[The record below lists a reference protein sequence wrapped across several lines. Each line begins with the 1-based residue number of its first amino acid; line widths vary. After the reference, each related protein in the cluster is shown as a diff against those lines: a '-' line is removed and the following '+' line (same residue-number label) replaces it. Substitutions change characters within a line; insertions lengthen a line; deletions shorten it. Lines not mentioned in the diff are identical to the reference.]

1 MFMIVTSLPQAGNS
15 SKFEVSI
22 AKRGTF
28 VIALSFTLRS
38 KIWELP
44 DAAAEL
50 AAAQQIAEAIVGRHD
65 PKLPFKDKY
74 IFGEHNSEPT
84 LQATVKYLHRTPV

>member
-1 MFMIVTSLPQAGNS
+1 ML
-15 SKFEVSI
+15 
-22 AKRGTF
+22 TF
-28 VIALSFTLRS
+28 SFTLRS
-38 KIWELP
+38 TIWQLP

-50 AAAQQIAEAIVGRHD
+50 AAAEQIGEAIIGRHD

-74 IFGEHNSEPT
+74 IFGEHNTEPT